1 MHSSSVTRRSA
12 LLGTSSR
19 GCVVAGLLALVAA
32 GFADATWTLWP
43 KHEWDVAGGAAL
55 VLAAGGEVW
64 LPRGGH
70 LLWNRARPRFR
81 SFAAAGVGCRAMAE
95 RYC

>member
-1 MHSSSVTRRSA
+1 MKAVQR
-12 LLGTSSR
+12 L
-19 GCVVAGLLALVAA
+19 GLLA
-32 GFADATWTLWP
+32 
-43 KHEWDVAGGAAL
+43 AAL

-70 LLWNRARPRFR
+70 LLWNRARPRFV
-81 SFAAAGVGCRAMAE
+81 SFAGAGAGSRALAE